1 MSSEVAAS
9 PALSNHWTLVP
20 FIFTSFSVLPEH
32 NIVSLALHSSSQHH
46 QSTDFLAKMPNFY
59 TYQNPY
65 PSQLA
70 TPGQGHWENPADWP
84 KTYIY
89 VANQDGTQG
98 IHPPGPV
105 YTANPPAQSNMY
117 YYPVSESPSWPRQ
130 PQLTIHFQGGA
141 GTPGGYVVNGAFYP
155 TAQPAPAAPATGWP
169 SYTCYSIPAAPAS
182 TAPSACTGWPFV
194 YSPYCTA
201 PQAFPV
207 PAGTPWTPG
216 AAAAQVAAVIAANT
230 ALAQTPN
237 APSFFVGSSAAE
249 IQAQNAILQANL
261 YHLAASQAPAQP
273 TQIAPFKPG
282 TGQQFWCK
290 ETDGSWTLRDQTDAA
305 TLGAGHWETH
315 STSGYHYFVKHAS

>member
-20 FIFTSFSVLPEH
+20 FFFTSFSVLPEH

-117 YYPVSESPSWPRQ
+117 YYPVSESPILAMSTTTDHSLPGRSWYTWWICCQRSVLSYCSTCSRSSRYWLALLHLLLHSCCPCFDHSFGFHWLAVCVLTLLHSTTSISSPRRYSMDSQ
-130 PQLTIHFQGGA
+130 RRRRSSRRRHCRQHCSCPDTKCTVLFRWIQCRRDSSSERC
-141 GTPGGYVVNGAFYP
+141 
-155 TAQPAPAAPATGWP
+155 P
-169 SYTCYSIPAAPAS
+169 SSQSLPSCRLSSSSS
-182 TAPSACTGWPFV
+182 TNSDRP
-194 YSPYCTA
+194 
-201 PQAFPV
+201 
-207 PAGTPWTPG
+207 
-216 AAAAQVAAVIAANT
+216 
-230 ALAQTPN
+230 
-237 APSFFVGSSAAE
+237 
-249 IQAQNAILQANL
+249 IQAWHWPTILVQ
-261 YHLAASQAPAQP
+261 
-273 TQIAPFKPG
+273 
-282 TGQQFWCK
+282 
-290 ETDGSWTLRDQTDAA
+290 GSRW
-305 TLGAGHWETH
+305 
-315 STSGYHYFVKHAS
+315 